1 MVKLINQHIKNG
13 GQGLGGYNSKQ
24 QKIPLRCSASRYEC
38 LGKMIFFRECKGE
51 KKNTKN
57 IYLGSLGIKTE
68 LILPIGHREFQVPTN
83 GPDKGYFGGGFS
95 LT

>member
-1 MVKLINQHIKNG
+1 
-13 GQGLGGYNSKQ
+13 
-24 QKIPLRCSASRYEC
+24 
-38 LGKMIFFRECKGE
+38 MIFFRECKGE